1 MALKHYIPNITYK
14 SIFEIDFLAYYE
26 QGFRLILL
34 DIDNTIIKYDQAL
47 ADTDTLK
54 LLESIKTLGFE
65 VILISNN
72 NRKRISL
79 VMEQTK
85 LKGVWFALKPL
96 KKGFKKALKIATKD
110 YPINEVINIGDQIM
124 TDVKGGEKIGF
135 FTILVHP
142 IERGTDTRSTR
153 INRFFERKIIKK
165 IKSKYPALYEQ
176 RLKDYEEM

>member
-1 MALKHYIPNITYK
+1 MALKHYIPNSTYK

-34 DIDNTIIKYDQAL
+34 DIDNTIIKYDKAL
-47 ADTDTLK
+47 ADTDTLN
-54 LLESIKTLGFE
+54 LLSNIKAMGFE

-72 NRKRISL
+72 NRKRVSL

-85 LKGVWFALKPL
+85 LKGVWFALKPF
-96 KKGFKKALKIATKD
+96 KKGFKQALKIASRD
-110 YPINEVINIGDQIM
+110 YHINEVINIGDQIM

-142 IERGTDTRSTR
+142 IERATDTWSTR
-153 INRFFERKIIKK
+153 FNRFFERKIVKK
-165 IKSKYPALYEQ
+165 IKKKYPELYKQ

>member
-72 NRKRISL
+72 NRKRVSL
-79 VMEQTK
+79 VIEQTK
-85 LKGVWFALKPL
+85 LKGVWFALKKPL
-96 KKGFKKALKIATKD
+96 K
-110 YPINEVINIGDQIM
+110 
-124 TDVKGGEKIGF
+124 
-135 FTILVHP
+135 
-142 IERGTDTRSTR
+142 
-153 INRFFERKIIKK
+153 
-165 IKSKYPALYEQ
+165 
-176 RLKDYEEM
+176 